1 MRKYFALPA
10 AAALLIALAAL
21 PAQAG
26 TRHKGDRGHG
36 DGRGHHGWGHGGGKH
51 GAKCGRESRREPG
64 YTVILDG
71 SRRCFAQWKYAGGAS
86 VTLQRDGTVQTGG
99 GADGL
104 GVLWFAARPYGDFSL
119 RLQFRDDATAP
130 ARANSGVQVRF
141 PAPKSPTPG
150 CPTTFDGNEE
160 NNPAWVAVNCGHEV
174 QINDSA
180 DGGTNDPRKTGSIY
194 GFADLDAT
202 AARVT
207 PAGTWNDLEITVVGQ
222 HYTVTRNGVV
232 INEYENL
239 PGVPFPGRPNDPDSS
254 SRGLVGYVGLQAH
267 GGENDIVSFRNVR
280 IRDLETDAG

>member
-1 MRKYFALPA
+1 MRKSFALPA
-10 AAALLIALAAL
+10 AAALLIALVAL

-26 TRHKGDRGHG
+26 T
-36 DGRGHHGWGHGGGKH
+36 KH
-51 GAKCGRESRREPG
+51 RAIAATATGAAITARATARQARRKCGRESRREPG

-71 SRRCFAQWKYAGGAS
+71 SRKCFAQWKYAGGAS
-86 VTLQRDGTVQTGG
+86 ATLQRDGTVQTGG

-150 CPTTFDGNEE
+150 CPTTFDGDEQD
-160 NNPAWVAVNCGHEV
+160 NPALGRG
-174 QINDSA
+174 QLR
-180 DGGTNDPRKTGSIY
+180 PRGPDQRL
-194 GFADLDAT
+194 GRRRHHRPPQDRLDLRLRRPGRRRS
-202 AARVT
+202 ARVT

-222 HYTVTRNGVV
+222 HYTVNRNGVV
-232 INEYENL
+232 INEYENV

-280 IRDLETDAG
+280 IRDLEVDG

>member
-1 MRKYFALPA
+1 MRKVLGLPA
-10 AAALLIALAAL
+10 ALALVVALAAL

-26 TRHKGDRGHG
+26 TRHGDKRGHG
-36 DGRGHHGWGHGGGKH
+36 HGGHHGGGWGHHKGG
-51 GAKCGRESRREPG
+51 KCGRESRREPG
-64 YTVILDG
+64 YRVILDG
-71 SRRCFAQWKYAGGAS
+71 SRKCFAQWKYAGGAS
-86 VTLQRDGTVQTGG
+86 ATLQRDGTVQTGP

-150 CPTTFDGNEE
+150 CPTTFNGEE
-160 NNPAWVAVNCGHEV
+160 QDHNPGWVAVNCGHEV

-194 GFADLDAT
+194 GFDDIDAT
-202 AARVT
+202 QARVT
-207 PAGTWNDLEITVVGQ
+207 AAGVWNDLEITVVGQ
-222 HYTVTRNGVV
+222 TYTVTRNGVV

-239 PGVPFPGRPNDPDSS
+239 PDVAFPGRPNDPDSS
-254 SRGLVGYVGLQAH
+254 SRGLVGYIGLQAH

-280 IRDLETDAG
+280 IRDLEVE